1 VRHYFPIIL
10 LAAGCLPQ
18 MLEPCDIC
26 RSAKLIVKFK
36 RSVRPCRGVPAR
48 PCAWAKEKPAQTA
61 GQISKV
67 REPSEGNSRNG
78 EPYRLLCNMGSD
90 PCSSS
95 AWLYMAP
102 SGQCKAYR
110 DVKSRPC

>member
-1 VRHYFPIIL
+1 VRHL
-10 LAAGCLPQ
+10 LLRKADRKVQKIGAPLSRGCRQGP
-18 MLEPCDIC
+18 
-26 RSAKLIVKFK
+26 
-36 RSVRPCRGVPAR
+36 G
-48 PCAWAKEKPAQTA
+48 AWAKEKPAQTA

-95 AWLYMAP
+95 AWLYVTP
-102 SGQCKAYR
+102 SGQWKAYR